1 MFVAH
6 RVCEQAR
13 ILNEETILK
22 HWASAEW
29 ICQFAVDSHAVC
41 NSPLDKNKENKIR
54 PKLSKEPVSF
64 IHSPAVVVVVCCN
77 LLFWFK
83 FSYFFLSLPKVEW
96 SDKRKSEKI
105 ECCAPYLKTRLFS
118 EKKKKAIC
126 LMLLFWLQRSK
137 IFKLFLRHIFAKVTK
152 IINLFATKKWIK
164 NYNKVKIKR
173 AKSVNY
179 IRKSSRTKFI

>member
-64 IHSPAVVVVVCCN
+64 IHSPAVVIVVCCN

-83 FSYFFLSLPKVEW
+83 FSYFFIFTKSWVIWQEKKWKNRVLCTVLKNAAFFRK
-96 SDKRKSEKI
+96 KRKRQFAW
-105 ECCAPYLKTRLFS
+105 CCCFDSREAKYLNF
-118 EKKKKAIC
+118 
-126 LMLLFWLQRSK
+126 F
-137 IFKLFLRHIFAKVTK
+137 
-152 IINLFATKKWIK
+152 
-164 NYNKVKIKR
+164 
-173 AKSVNY
+173 
-179 IRKSSRTKFI
+179 

>member
-22 HWASAEW
+22 HWASVEW

-83 FSYFFLSLPKVEW
+83 FSYFFIFTKSWVIWQEKKWKNRVLCTVFKNAAFFRK
-96 SDKRKSEKI
+96 KRKRQFAW
-105 ECCAPYLKTRLFS
+105 CCCFDSREAKYLNF
-118 EKKKKAIC
+118 
-126 LMLLFWLQRSK
+126 F
-137 IFKLFLRHIFAKVTK
+137 
-152 IINLFATKKWIK
+152 
-164 NYNKVKIKR
+164 
-173 AKSVNY
+173 
-179 IRKSSRTKFI
+179 

>member
-64 IHSPAVVVVVCCN
+64 IHPPSSLSCVAI
-77 LLFWFK
+77 
-83 FSYFFLSLPKVEW
+83 YFFDSNFLIFLSLPKVEW

-118 EKKKKAIC
+118 EKKEKGN
-126 LMLLFWLQRSK
+126 LLDVVVLTPEKQN
-137 IFKLFLRHIFAKVTK
+137 I
-152 IINLFATKKWIK
+152 
-164 NYNKVKIKR
+164 
-173 AKSVNY
+173 
-179 IRKSSRTKFI
+179 